1 MNIKIISPILGFE
14 SVKEVMFLEIDDFFS
29 SISGENLSFTLI
41 DPTRLRDYS
50 FKIPS
55 SYQSLLQ
62 IEDKDDIKIYS
73 VVVINSEIEKS
84 TINFIA
90 PIVIN
95 FSKALLA
102 QITLD
107 SFKYPD
113 FQILDPISNYL

>member
-1 MNIKIISPILGFE
+1 MNIKVISPILGFE
-14 SVKEVMFLEIDDFFS
+14 HVKEVIFLENDDFFS

-41 DPTRLRDYS
+41 DPTRIREYS
-50 FKIPS
+50 FKISS
-55 SYQSLLQ
+55 SYQSLLD
-62 IEDKDDIKIYS
+62 IEDGDDIKIYS
-73 VVVINSEIEKS
+73 VVIVNSEIEKS

-95 FSKALLA
+95 FSKSILV

-113 FQILDPISNYL
+113 FKILDPISNYL

>member
-1 MNIKIISPILGFE
+1 MNIKIVSPILGFE
-14 SVKEVMFLEIDDFFS
+14 NVKDVVFTENDDFFS

-41 DPTRLRDYS
+41 DPSRIREYS
-50 FKIPS
+50 FKISPL
-55 SYQSLLQ
+55 YKSLLE
-62 IEDKDDIKIYS
+62 IEDGDEVKIYS
-73 VVVINSEIEKS
+73 VVIVNSEIEKS

-95 FSKALLA
+95 FSKSLLV

-113 FQILDPISNYL
+113 FKILDPISNYL

>member
-14 SVKEVMFLEIDDFFS
+14 NVKEVLFSEIDDFFS
-29 SISGENLSFTLI
+29 SISGDNLSFTLI

-50 FKIPS
+50 FKIPDLYRS
-55 SYQSLLQ
+55 MLK
-62 IEDKDDIKIYS
+62 IEDKDDIRIYS
-73 VVVINSEIEKS
+73 VVVVNSDIEKS

-95 FSKALLA
+95 FSKSLLA